1 MYNWIPE
8 ERQKMTEKKIFEETM
23 VKKFPKLVTANKGI
37 SIHKNLNK
45 HWYIIFKVLKNKA
58 TSYFSSIV

>member
-23 VKKFPKLVTANKGI
+23 VKKFPKLVTANKGC
-37 SIHKNLNK
+37 KKL
-45 HWYIIFKVLKNKA
+45 
-58 TSYFSSIV
+58 